1 VSLPRLREPRV
12 RLPNFVPAR
21 SESAM
26 RRTVFTLA
34 STLFLASGV
43 LAADGANL
51 GPTFV
56 KGSTAKYELNNRA
69 NQLIQSPQGEMN
81 IDVESTLIISCE
93 VTAVTEDGAT
103 VRATIEGIKSSL
115 QSPMLAD
122 SFDSSASIEQDASSQ
137 IAQFVRP
144 IIGQSFT
151 VQFDATGSNADVAGV
166 EQFIPQGP
174 QGQLVAQAI
183 GAQGLG
189 TAVVGFYVLKD
200 GLDLVDA
207 GSEWSDKQDAPAPP
221 LGVISIVTNSKL
233 DSIDSGMAKVIVNGK
248 ATFVPDPAASQQGMS
263 MAIDES
269 SIDGEIKWNT
279 DTDMLQQLTSNS
291 IIVLS
296 MSMAAMPEAKQT
308 MRIVN
313 TSSAKRLD

>member
-1 VSLPRLREPRV
+1 
-12 RLPNFVPAR
+12 
-21 SESAM
+21 M
-26 RRTVFTLA
+26 RRTVLTLA

-56 KGSTAKYELNNRA
+56 KGSTAKYELTNKA
-69 NQLIQSPQGEMN
+69 KQLIQSPQGDMN
-81 IDVESTLIISCE
+81 INVESTLILACE
-93 VTAVTEDGAT
+93 VTAVSAEGAT

-122 SFDSSASIEQDASSQ
+122 SFDSSAPIEKDASSQ
-137 IAQFVRP
+137 IASLIRP

-151 VQFDATGSNADVAGV
+151 VQFDAAGSNADVDGV
-166 EQFIPQGP
+166 DQFIPQGP
-174 QGQLVAQAI
+174 TGQLVAQAI

-200 GLDLVDA
+200 GLDPVEA
-207 GSEWSDKQDAPAPP
+207 GAEWSDKQDAPAPP

-233 DSIDSGMAKVIVNGK
+233 ESIESGMAKVVVNGS

-269 SIDGEIKWNT
+269 TIDGVIKWSIDA
-279 DTDMLQQLTSNS
+279 DMLQQLTSNS
-291 IIVLS
+291 VIVLS
-296 MSMAAMPEAKQT
+296 MSMAQMPEAKQT

-313 TSSAKRLD
+313 TSTAKRLD

>member
-1 VSLPRLREPRV
+1 
-12 RLPNFVPAR
+12 
-21 SESAM
+21 M
-26 RRTVFTLA
+26 RRIVLTLA
-34 STLFLASGV
+34 SAFFVATGA

-56 KGSTAKYELNNRA
+56 KGSTAKYELTNKA
-69 NQLIQSPQGEMN
+69 KQLIQSPQGDMN
-81 IDVESTLIISCE
+81 INVESTLTIACE
-93 VTAVTEDGAT
+93 VISVTDEGAT
-103 VRATIEGIKSSL
+103 VRATIEGIKSTL
-115 QSPMLAD
+115 ESPMLAD
-122 SFDSSASIEQDASSQ
+122 SFDSKAPIENDASSQ

-144 IIGQSFT
+144 VVGQSFT
-151 VQFDATGSNADVAGV
+151 VEFDATGSNADVDGI
-166 EQFIPQGP
+166 QQLIPQGP

-200 GLDLVDA
+200 GLDLIDA
-207 GSEWSDKQDAPAPP
+207 GTEWSDKQDAPAPP
-221 LGVISIVTNSKL
+221 LGVISIVTDSKL
-233 DSIDSGMAKVIVNGK
+233 ESIESGIALVVVNGS
-248 ATFVPDPAASQQGMS
+248 ASFVPDPAAAQQGMAMS
-263 MAIDES
+263 IDES
-269 SIDGEIKWNT
+269 NIDGSVKWNT

-291 IIVLS
+291 VIVLS

>member
-1 VSLPRLREPRV
+1 
-12 RLPNFVPAR
+12 
-21 SESAM
+21 M

-34 STLFLASGV
+34 STLFIASGV

-51 GPTFV
+51 GPTFI
-56 KGSTAKYELNNRA
+56 KGSTAKYELNNKAR
-69 NQLIQSPQGEMN
+69 QLIQSPQGDMTIN
-81 IDVESTLIISCE
+81 VESTLIIACE
-93 VTAVTEDGAT
+93 VTAVSNEGAT
-103 VRATIEGIKSSL
+103 VRATIEGVKSTL
-115 QSPMLAD
+115 ESPMLAD
-122 SFDSSASIEQDASSQ
+122 SFDSDSPLDKDASSQ
-137 IAQFVRP
+137 IAQFIRP
-144 IIGQSFT
+144 VIGQSFT
-151 VQFDATGSNADVAGV
+151 VQFDATGSNADVDGV
-166 EQFIPQGP
+166 DQLIPQGP
-174 QGQLVAQAI
+174 AGQLVAQAI

-200 GLDLVDA
+200 GLDLVDT

-221 LGVISIVTNSKL
+221 LGVISIITNSKL
-233 DSIDSGMAKVIVNGK
+233 ESIESGMARVVVNGE
-248 ATFVPDPAASQQGMS
+248 ATFVPDPAAAQQGMS

-269 SIDGEIKWNT
+269 TIDGVIKWSI

-291 IIVLS
+291 VIVIS